1 MSGKA
6 AFQKLD
12 FVGVNSD
19 LPSNTLP
26 PNIYSDVFNMEPWDV
41 GMRSILGSAPAFGT
55 PLFPPEYIGF
65 NRVEE
70 FFYWLYTAET
80 GIGVYNGVIH
90 SDISNPGIY
99 TGKAY
104 PTVWT
109 HGNLNGLMVFSNDN
123 DEPFWWDNLIANPI
137 QALPGWPSGQTCKSI
152 RAYNYNLI
160 AMNISNAGGHFEN
173 LLQWSNSA
181 DPGSLPDSWDPLPS
195 NDAGSNTLSDTPGE
209 IIDGIQYRDS
219 FMIFKEDSTYTM
231 QYVGGHF
238 VFNFRKL
245 FTTIGLLAANC
256 AAEYLGHVF
265 VLGDGDVVRTDGQ
278 NAESLIDKRM
288 RSWLFKQM
296 DTDNYRNSFVVAYHS
311 NNQVWICFPEIG
323 HVQPNLALVW
333 DGSNN
338 TFGVRD
344 IVSTP
349 HISRGQVGNVTRVP
363 DWDNDGDSWDTDPTF
378 WNQPLFNP
386 TEDSLLKCSID
397 TTELIAINEGTLEN
411 GEIIHSIVERVG
423 LDFGA
428 PLNKKLIKSI
438 VLRIYGNTGILLK
451 VTVGAAQTDAGVVEW
466 QPSQNF
472 TVGVSS
478 QKINV
483 FSQGRFVAFRIE
495 SETDQTQWGL
505 TGVEFEYAQQG
516 VY

>member
-1 MSGKA
+1 MSGKSV
-6 AFQKLD
+6 FHNVD
-12 FVGVNSD
+12 MVSVNSD

-26 PNIYSDVFNMEPWDV
+26 PDIYSDVHNMEPWDV
-41 GMRSILGSAPAFGT
+41 GMRSIQGSTPAFGT
-55 PLFPPEYIGF
+55 PLFAPEYIGF
-65 NRVEE
+65 NRAEE
-70 FFYWLYTAET
+70 FFYWVYCAQA
-80 GIGVYNGVIH
+80 GIGVYNGVLH
-90 SDISNPGIY
+90 TDITDAGIY
-99 TGKAY
+99 TGKAW
-104 PTVWT
+104 PTDWT
-109 HGNLNGLMVFSNDN
+109 HGNLNGLMTFSNSN
-123 DEPFWWDNLIANPI
+123 DAPFWWDNLIGNPI
-137 QALPGWPSGQTCKSI
+137 QALPGWPAGQTCGAM

-173 LLQWSNSA
+173 LLQWSSSA
-181 DPGSLPDSWDPLPS
+181 DPGAIPQEWAPLPS

-245 FTTIGLLAANC
+245 FTTIGLLATNC

-278 NAESLIDKRM
+278 NAESIIDKRM

-296 DTDNYRNSFVVAYHS
+296 DTDHYRTSFVAAYHS

-323 HVQPNLALVW
+323 HNQPNLALVW

-349 HISRGQVGNVTRVP
+349 FISRGQVGNVTSIP
-363 DWDNDGDSWDTDPTF
+363 DWESDDRAWDSDNEF

-386 TEDSLLKCSID
+386 TEDSLLKCD
-397 TTELIAINEGTLEN
+397 MDGTQLIAINEGTTEDGALIPCVLE
-411 GEIIHSIVERVG
+411 RLG
-423 LDFGA
+423 LDFGS
-428 PLNKKLIKSI
+428 PLNKKYVKSV
-438 VLRIYGNTGILLK
+438 VLRFYGNAGIEVK
-451 VTVGAAQTDAGVVEW
+451 VSVGAAQYDGGAVEW
-466 QPSQNF
+466 NSPQNYIHG
-472 TVGVSS
+472 TSS
-478 QKINV
+478 QKIQCTV
-483 FSQGRFVAFRIE
+483 LGRFIAIKIE
-495 SETDQTQWGL
+495 AEKDQTQWGL
-505 TGVEFEYAQQG
+505 TGVEFEYALQG